1 LPHIFDN
8 IRDDNF
14 ATALKKTLNGAKRAD
29 FCIGYF
35 NLRGWSLL
43 IDSVEQLAGS
53 QLDEKYEDD
62 NIYKARVLIG
72 MQKTPQDELEEY
84 FSLHQTQID
93 LAAVNEIKKAK
104 AAEFRRQLT
113 IGLPT
118 NKDEATLKKLSRQL
132 REGKVKVKLHLA
144 FNLHAK
150 LYLVYRED
158 YNVPIIGYLG
168 SSNLTFSGLS
178 KQGEL
183 NVDVTDSTPAKQL
196 EEWFQE
202 RWDDH
207 WSIDITLELAD
218 IIDQSWASETP
229 LKPYYVYMKM
239 VYHLSQEA
247 RSGIAEFSVP
257 KVFKNILLPFQQNAV
272 QVAAHHLHKRGG
284 VIIGDVVGLGKTIT
298 ATALAKMF
306 EDDFLL
312 ETLIICPP
320 NLTEMWEGY
329 VHKYQLRAKI
339 MSLGE
344 IQNKLKNER
353 RYRLVIIDESHNL
366 RNREGR
372 RYHAIAEYL
381 ALNDSKVIMLTATPY
396 NKSYLD
402 LSSQLRLF
410 MNENQNLG
418 ISPERYIKEIGGK
431 VQFEAM
437 HQVKE
442 TSLAAFEKSGYSDD
456 WAELMRLFL
465 VRRTR
470 SFIKANH
477 SKKDETIGRS
487 YIEFAPNEDGV
498 REKSFFPDRIP
509 AKVEYSF
516 NKNDNADQ
524 YARLYSAEVVSI
536 INELL
541 LPRYGL
547 GLEMYEN
554 KTNQKSIKPEEVKIK
569 NNLAKAG
576 RQLRGFARTNLF
588 KRLESSGYSFLLSIS
603 RHILRNYLFIYAI
616 DEGLEFPVG
625 KQEGDIINEI
635 LYGDEDTD
643 ADSGIEQFVFETCE
657 YRKLAQKYYQTL
669 SNTRQKYEWIRS
681 ELFNK
686 KLKDD
691 LETDTAQLLKIM
703 ELGKTWDQA
712 KDRQLG
718 ALYELLTKKYPKEKV
733 VIFSQYADTAHYLSN
748 MLKKRG
754 LTAVECATGSCE
766 DPTDLA
772 YRFSPESNKERLGKK
787 EYKDIRVLVSTDV
800 LSEGQN
806 LQDCHIVVNY
816 DLPWAIIRLIQ
827 RAGRVD
833 RIGQKHDKIWCY
845 SFLPEEG
852 LETILDLRGRLQ
864 RRIRENAE
872 TVGSDEVFFDGDPVN
887 LRDLYN
893 EKAGVFDDE
902 DDIEVDLASYCYQLW
917 KNGVDSYPELKTRI
931 PAMPDVVY
939 AAKKGESGAI
949 IYAKTVDDND
959 CLTWVDDKGEIV
971 TQSQFEILK
980 EVKCAID
987 EPALNRSEKHHDLVT
1002 KAILFI
1008 HDTQT
1013 KLGGQLGKTSGARY
1027 RAYMRIDG
1035 WLQRNKNSLFDT
1047 DEIKRVHEDLY
1058 NYPLLDYA
1066 KEVINREL
1074 KSGINDEQLIEL
1086 VTGLREQ
1093 GALSIKDDKE
1103 RIIKEPRIICSMG
1116 LI

>member
-1 LPHIFDN
+1 MPHIFDN

>member
-1 LPHIFDN
+1 
-8 IRDDNF
+8 
-14 ATALKKTLNGAKRAD
+14 
-29 FCIGYF
+29 
-35 NLRGWSLL
+35 
-43 IDSVEQLAGS
+43 
-53 QLDEKYEDD
+53 
-62 NIYKARVLIG
+62 
-72 MQKTPQDELEEY
+72 M
-84 FSLHQTQID
+84 
-93 LAAVNEIKKAK
+93 
-104 AAEFRRQLT
+104 
-113 IGLPT
+113 
-118 NKDEATLKKLSRQL
+118 
-132 REGKVKVKLHLA
+132 
-144 FNLHAK
+144 K
-150 LYLVYRED
+150 LYLGYRED

-183 NVDVTDSTPAKQL
+183 NVDVTESTAAQQL

-218 IIDQSWASETP
+218 IIDQSWASET
-229 LKPYYVYMKM
+229 LQKPYYVYMKM

-257 KVFKNILLPFQQNAV
+257 KVFKNVLLPFQQNAV

-320 NLTEMWEGY
+320 NLTEMWKGY
-329 VHKYQLRAKI
+329 AHKYQLRARV

-344 IQNKLKNER
+344 VQYKLKDER

-410 MNENQNLG
+410 LNESQNLG
-418 ISPERYIKEIGGK
+418 ITPERYIKEIGGK
-431 VQFEAM
+431 IQFVAK

-442 TSLAAFEKSGYSDD
+442 TTLAAFEKSNYSDD

-470 SFIKANH
+470 SFIKANY
-477 SKKDETIGRS
+477 SEKDEETGRR
-487 YIEFAPNEDGV
+487 YIEFAPNDDGV
-498 REKSFFPDRIP
+498 KEKSFFPDRIP

-516 NKNDNADQ
+516 NKNDNNDQ
-524 YARLYSAEVVSI
+524 YARLYSADVVNI

-547 GLEMYEN
+547 GQEMYEN
-554 KTNQKSIKPEEVKIK
+554 KTYKTNIKPEEEKIK

-576 RQLRGFARTNLF
+576 KQLRGFARTNLF

-616 DEGLEFPVG
+616 DENLEFPVG

-643 ADSGIEQFVFETCE
+643 TDSGIEQFIFDTEE
-657 YRKLAQKYYQTL
+657 YRKRAKKYYLTL

-691 LETDTAQLLKIM
+691 LEADTARLLKIM

-718 ALYELLTKKYPKEKV
+718 ALYELLTHKYPQEKIV
-733 VIFSQYADTAHYLSN
+733 VFSQYADTAYYLSN

-754 LTAVECATGSCE
+754 LAAVECATGSCE

-772 YRFSPESNKERLGKK
+772 YRFSPESNKEHLGKREFK
-787 EYKDIRVLVSTDV
+787 EIRVLVSTDV

-864 RRIRENAE
+864 KRIKENAE

-887 LRDLYN
+887 LKDLYN
-893 EKAGVFDDE
+893 EKAGIFDDE
-902 DDIEVDLASYCYQLW
+902 DDVEVDLASYCYQLW
-917 KNGVDSYPELKTRI
+917 KNGVDSHPELKTKI

-939 AAKKGESGAI
+939 AAKKAEISTASPFGELDSGFGELPIQKAETGAI
-949 IYAKTVDDND
+949 VYAKTAEDND
-959 CLTWVDDKGEIV
+959 CLTWIDEKGEIV

-980 EVKCAID
+980 AVKCAID

-1002 KAILFI
+1002 KAIQYI

-1013 KLGGQLGKTSGARY
+1013 KLGGQLGKTTGARY
-1027 RAYMRIDG
+1027 RAYMRIDA
-1035 WLQRNKNSLFDT
+1035 WLQHNKDTLFDT
-1047 DEIKRVHEDLY
+1047 DEIKRAHEDLY

-1074 KSGINDEQLIEL
+1074 KSGIRDEQLIEL

-1093 GALSIKDDKE
+1093 GTLSIKDDKE
-1103 RIIKEPRIICSMG
+1103 RIVREPRIICSMG
-1116 LI
+1116 LNS